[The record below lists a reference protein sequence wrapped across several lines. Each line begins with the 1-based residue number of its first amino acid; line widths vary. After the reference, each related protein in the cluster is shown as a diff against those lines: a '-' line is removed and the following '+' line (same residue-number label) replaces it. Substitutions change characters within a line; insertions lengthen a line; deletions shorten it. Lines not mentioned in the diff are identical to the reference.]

1 MGRPAQ
7 KIAFMLSPSQSDVQ
21 HEQQHREAH
30 TAQLL
35 CGGGDACELDRCPP
49 DRDSRRGELSSSG
62 SDVGTAP

>member
-21 HEQQHREAH
+21 QEQQHSEAQ

-35 CGGGDACELDRCPP
+35 CDGGDACEPDRCAPAREP
-49 DRDSRRGELSSSG
+49 RLGEPSSSG